1 MEITMSA
8 LEISINNTVDNPEE
22 ISLLIKEFG
31 FQRKVKIDVRLFD
44 WHQAWTEFM
53 KISIYQHGPVISE
66 TGDTWM
72 GSLTARNCLRT
83 FKKDEIAAIGGS
95 NAFLNEMWQ
104 SCIDF
109 DGDNVLA
116 IPWSLD
122 TNLVYYRR
130 DLLEKAGVDE
140 SIAFA
145 SLENFTQTLSKLQKA
160 GIEIPIALTT
170 GGKSNSIVHHA
181 SSWVWKMGGEFI
193 SADGK
198 QILFTK
204 PETMAGLEEYFGL
217 YRFIPPAA
225 YSLDDRATLDI
236 FIEGNAAITI
246 LNPPFLYDIKQGRW
260 PKLSIQNIGIAVH
273 PGVPFIGGSNLV
285 IWNHIMPEQEKVAID
300 LIRYLTAT
308 DNLTIQFNKTGLIPA
323 RLEALNHFESDSSY
337 APLLQSLKNGRA
349 YKRIRLWGLVEDR
362 LLYALDSI
370 WQKIFTDPKPDIEQ
384 IIRDALTLPEER
396 LNLTLSQ

>member
-1 MEITMSA
+1 MSA
-8 LEISINNTVDNPEE
+8 LEISINTTVDNPEE
-22 ISLLIKEFG
+22 ICLLIKEFE

-44 WHQAWTEFM
+44 WGQAWTEFK

-95 NAFLNEMWQ
+95 DAFLNEMWQ
-104 SCIDF
+104 GCIDF
-109 DGDNVLA
+109 DGDGVVA

-130 DLLEKAGVDE
+130 DLLAKAGVDE

-145 SLENFTQTLSKLQKA
+145 SLKNFTQTLSKLQRA
-160 GIEIPIALTT
+160 GIEIPIALIT
-170 GGKSNSIVHHA
+170 GGKSNSIVHQA
-181 SSWVWKMGGEFI
+181 SSWVWKMGGEFV

-225 YSLDDRATLDI
+225 YSLGDQACLNI
-236 FIEGNAAITI
+236 FTEGNAAITI

-260 PKLSIQNIGIAVH
+260 PKLSIQNIGIAVQ

-285 IWNHIMPEQEKVAID
+285 IWNHIMPEQEKVAVD

-308 DNLTIQFNKTGLIPA
+308 DNLTIQFKKTGLIPA
-323 RLEALNHFESDSSY
+323 RLEALNHFESDISY

-349 YKRIRLWGLVEDR
+349 YKRIRLWGLVEER
-362 LLYALDSI
+362 LLDALDSI
-370 WQKIFTDPKPDIEQ
+370 WQRIFADPKPDIEQ
-384 IIRDALTLPEER
+384 MIRGALTLPEER